1 MVKLSGKK
9 TTETKKSVSL
19 KFVIDCSQPVEDGV
33 LVTSDFLDFL

>member
-1 MVKLSGKK
+1 MVRVTGKK
-9 TTETKKSVSL
+9 QTETKKNVSL